1 MVRESQKTKKTK
13 GVPDHVDK
21 HVGKR
26 LRVRRSLLGISQE
39 KLAEAVGVTFQQI
52 QKYERGTNRVS
63 ASRLLK
69 FSQILSVPVDYFYEH
84 LEEIGGSAGEN
95 MYAAAGMSDH
105 KQDSFDPA
113 TEKLNEKNLMEQKE
127 TLELIRVYYSVKDPK
142 SRKDIMKILKTMAQ
156 NIS

>member
-1 MVRESQKTKKTK
+1 MVNTAGKIKKTK

-39 KLAEAVGVTFQQI
+39 KLAAAVGVTFQQI

-63 ASRLLK
+63 ASRLLR
-69 FSQILSVPVDYFYEH
+69 FSQVLQVPVDYFYEN
-84 LEEIGGSAGEN
+84 LETLSGGKSGQV
-95 MYAAAGMSDH
+95 GMADND
-105 KQDSFDPA
+105 QETFDLGS
-113 TEKLNEKNLMEQKE
+113 EKLNEDNLMEQKE
-127 TLELIRVYYSVKDPK
+127 TLELVRSYYSVKDPK
-142 SRKDIMKILKTMAQ
+142 VRKDILKFIKTMAQ

>member
-1 MVRESQKTKKTK
+1 MKYTSQENKRKTK
-13 GVPDHVDK
+13 GIPDYIDR

-69 FSQILSVPVDYFYEH
+69 FSQLLQVPIDYFYDQ
-84 LEEIGGSAGEN
+84 LEQEN
-95 MYAAAGMSDH
+95 ESSFGMSDN
-105 KQDSFDPA
+105 KQEAFESNDGKISED
-113 TEKLNEKNLMEQKE
+113 NVMEQKE
-127 TLELIRVYYSVKDPK
+127 TIELVRAYYSVSDQKV
-142 SRKDIMKILKTMAQ
+142 RKDILKFIKTMAEK
-156 NIS
+156 IS